1 MNGMRW
7 TTGIGIALGG
17 TGGAIAALMGAPA
30 PAPAPAPAASASAQV
45 AAPPAAAQLRVT
57 GAASATPAPP
67 TPAPSAAASTVA
79 VASASAA
86 PPPAPAAPALSLPTT
101 REGLLKAELYCD
113 QKKDFDECT
122 RAALALEAG
131 TTGPADPEQAKRF
144 RRIALTH
151 LVTQCEAGS
160 PRACFVLAAKYR
172 AGTEMAK
179 STSGADELERHARD
193 LCRSRPAPGCPTP

>member
-17 TGGAIAALMGAPA
+17 TGGAIAALMGA

-86 PPPAPAAPALSLPTT
+86 PPPAAPALSLPTT

>member
-30 PAPAPAPAASASAQV
+30 PAPAPAPSASAQV

-86 PPPAPAAPALSLPTT
+86 PPPAAPALSLPTT

>member
-30 PAPAPAPAASASAQV
+30 PAPAPAASASAQV

-57 GAASATPAPP
+57 GAPSATPAPP

-86 PPPAPAAPALSLPTT
+86 PPPAAPALSLPTT

>member
-1 MNGMRW
+1 MRW

-30 PAPAPAPAASASAQV
+30 PAPAPAPSASAQV

-86 PPPAPAAPALSLPTT
+86 PPPAAPALSLPTT